1 MNEKKGLSG
10 GLADCHLHT
19 RYSFD
24 SEAAPEAIIA
34 RASELGLVACCI
46 TDHCEANDPDPNRLL
61 QDMKDSVQAVTELR
75 EGVFADCGTRILTG
89 LEIGQPLQN
98 RAVTRRVLDE
108 IKVDFVIGSLH
119 NVAGEADFYYLDYT
133 PKRAEQLLSRYF
145 SELIE
150 MVQWG
155 EFDALG
161 HLTYPLRYIV
171 GKHRIPLDMA
181 QFDPQIDTILRL
193 LAEQQKG
200 LEINTSGLR
209 NEIGETAPTLPY
221 VKRFRALGGRY
232 VTLGSDAHDPQSV
245 GMGLAEASEIAR
257 AAGFSA
263 ITYYAAHQPIE
274 IPLL

>member
-1 MNEKKGLSG
+1 MDEKKVLPS

-24 SEAAPEAIIA
+24 SQAEPEAILT
-34 RASELGLVACCI
+34 RANQLGLTACCI
-46 TDHCEANDPDPNRLL
+46 TDHCEANDPDPDRLL
-61 QDMKDSVQAVTELR
+61 QDMKHAVQAVTALR
-75 EGVFADCGTRILTG
+75 EGAFADSGTRILTG

-98 RAVTRRVLDE
+98 KAFTRRVLEE

-119 NVAGEADFYYLDYT
+119 NVAGEEDFYYLEYT
-133 PKRAEQLLSRYF
+133 EKRAEELLNRYF

-155 EFDALG
+155 RFDALG

-193 LAEQQKG
+193 LAEGQKG

-245 GMGLAEASEIAR
+245 GMGLAEAAEIAR

-263 ITYYAAHQPIE
+263 ITYYVAHQPIE
-274 IPLL
+274 IPLI